1 MFSSCDFYRK
11 SRVISCTIR
20 TFLKSYIISHL
31 LDLLHSTWF
40 WKQLWLLNPH
50 SSLLSHSTCS
60 QPHSRQSLCSLEI
73 SINILAT
80 RVDNFCLPA
89 FFAFPTPSALRALPS
104 YFDISSW
111 LLQPKVEVGD
121 GDFSSLLPL
130 FLLFDFIYYLSLN
143 IKYFFIIFLYLSFRI
158 SHSSFQRFTLFQSI
172 ILSRLDLIV
181 TGHDASFASV
191 EVRERKEMR
200 VNRIEWDRE
209 IRTLV

>member
-1 MFSSCDFYRK
+1 MFRSCDFYRK

-20 TFLKSYIISHL
+20 TFLKSYIISRL

-130 FLLFDFIYYLSLN
+130 FYCSTLSITFLWISN
-143 IKYFFIIFLYLSFRI
+143 IFFIIFLYLSFRI

-172 ILSRLDLIV
+172 ILSRLGLIV
-181 TGHDASFASV
+181 TDHDASFASV
-191 EVRERKEMR
+191 KVRERREMR